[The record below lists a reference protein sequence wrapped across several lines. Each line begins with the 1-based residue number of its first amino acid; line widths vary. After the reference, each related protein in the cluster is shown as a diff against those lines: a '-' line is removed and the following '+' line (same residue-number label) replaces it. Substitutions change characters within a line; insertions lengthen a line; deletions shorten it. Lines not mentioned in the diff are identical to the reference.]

1 MEDFITVAIF
11 SYPHEIAILKH
22 RLNLENIT
30 YFFENEATVSVMPMY
45 SIAVGGIKLKVHP
58 NDSETVKAI
67 LKELD
72 GEQHLKVV

>member
-22 RLNLENIT
+22 QLNLEGIP
-30 YFFENEATVSVMPMY
+30 YFFENEATISVMPMY

-58 NDSETVKAI
+58 NDSEAVKAI
-67 LKELD
+67 LNELD
-72 GEQHLKVV
+72 SEQHLKIV